1 LNNRQQETGARLLLL
16 LLAACWSNQNLE
28 FQDPFDFRFD
38 LVIRH
43 QASQALSW
51 NSPEMFIP
59 A

>member
-38 LVIRH
+38 WV
-43 QASQALSW
+43 SQALSW

>member
-1 LNNRQQETGARLLLL
+1 LNNRQQETGARLLPP
-16 LLAACWSNQNLE
+16 AACWSNQNYVFE

-38 LVIRH
+38 LVIIMH
-43 QASQALSW
+43 WALSW